1 MKASKKLGLR
11 GRLAAGAFCAL
22 ALLTSPA
29 SAQDLR
35 ENLTVINLENGMTV
49 LVYPRP
55 QTPVF
60 AAVLSMDVAGSD
72 ESYGETGVAHMFEH
86 MAFKGTSII
95 GTRNVEAELPLME
108 AMDALAEE
116 ARVELSQ
123 PEPDMAKVEAARD
136 KIRELQAQQA
146 EYIVKDELDLIL
158 SRNGA
163 TGVNASTG
171 ADFTT
176 YYTAL
181 PSNRLEM
188 YFWLESD
195 RMKNPVMR
203 EFYSERDVVMEE
215 RRQRTDNSANG
226 LLYEAFNNAAFQAH
240 PYGKPV
246 IGWASDISSITRP
259 MAEDF
264 RSKFYGPKSAVLAIV
279 GDVDPNEVRR
289 LSEKYF
295 ADWDAPG
302 QPKRIVT
309 REPDQRGER
318 RVRVEFDAEPSLMI
332 GWHKPG
338 TPTTEDAAFGWLAS
352 ILTSGANSRLY
363 KELVINKKLVT
374 NIGAYSA
381 PGDKYE
387 NMFIISATPRAPHT
401 VAEVETA
408 IMEVIAKLAAEGVTE
423 KEMARVRRSF
433 ERAYIEQADSNMGFA
448 DTLAE
453 TTNLYK
459 DPYALDAEKARLLAI
474 TPEQIQEIAKKYIR
488 PDNQTV
494 AWVERPAA
502 DQEVVK

>member
-1 MKASKKLGLR
+1 MKASKSLGLR
-11 GRLAAGAFCAL
+11 GHLAAGAFCAL
-22 ALLTSPA
+22 TLAWTPA
-29 SAQDLR
+29 PAQNLR
-35 ENLTVINLENGMTV
+35 ENLTVHKLDNGMTI
-49 LVYPRP
+49 LVYPRT

-86 MAFKGTSII
+86 MAFKGTNII
-95 GTRNVEAELPLME
+95 GTTNPEAEKPLME
-108 AMDALAEE
+108 EMDRHAEAARAELAM
-116 ARVELSQ
+116 
-123 PEPDMAKVEAARD
+123 PEPDMAKVEAARE
-136 KIRELQAQQA
+136 KIRQLQAEQSK
-146 EYIVKDELDLIL
+146 YIVKDELDLIL

-188 YFWLESD
+188 YFWLEAD

-215 RRQRTDNSANG
+215 RRQRTDNSAGG
-226 LLYEAFNNAAFQAH
+226 LLYEAFTNAAFQAH

-246 IGWASDISSITRP
+246 IGWASEISSVTRP
-259 MAEDF
+259 MAEEF
-264 RSKFYGPKSAVLAIV
+264 RAKFYGPKSAVLAIV
-279 GDVDPNEVRR
+279 GDVDPAEVVR

-302 QPKRIVT
+302 APKRLVT
-309 REPDQRGER
+309 REPEQRGER
-318 RVRVEFDAEPSLMI
+318 RLRVEFDAEPSLMM

-338 TPTTEDAAFGWLAS
+338 IPTTDDAAFSWLGQ

-363 KELVINKKLVT
+363 KELVTNKKLVT
-374 NIGAYSA
+374 GIGAYSA

-387 NMFIISATPRAPHT
+387 NMFVISASPRSPHT
-401 VAEVETA
+401 VEEVEAA
-408 IMEVIAKLAAEGVTE
+408 IHEVIAKLVAEGVTE
-423 KEMARVRRSF
+423 KEMERVRRSF
-433 ERAYIEQADSNMGFA
+433 ERAYIEQASSNMGFA
-448 DTLAE
+448 DVLAE

-459 DPYALDAEKARLLAI
+459 DPYAFETEKQRLLAI
-474 TPEQIQEIAKKYIR
+474 TAEQIQAVAKKYLR
-488 PDNQTV
+488 TENQTV

-502 DQEVVK
+502 DQEVAK